1 MSFFPTTFLNA
12 QTNWKSADLFHTQI
26 HFWLAR
32 ERCVKVNQSLMEK
45 MWIWSLRDKSRRRRI
60 ETSFFFFF
68 KLSYIFIYFYLFKSF
83 CYSLSCL
90 DAPTSHLR
98 INSTLPYWNAFRSNI
113 CPSNVTCILADTPR
127 LPCWEQEPHPRIG

>member
-45 MWIWSLRDKSRRRRI
+45 KCESGVWEIKVGGLRL
-60 ETSFFFFF
+60 FFFFF

-98 INSTLPYWNAFRSNI
+98 INSTLPYLNPFRSNI